1 MSYEKLEDVTGLNKR
16 IAVRDKQRRDAIYGG
31 TIVGEVSVL
40 LDGEQKY
47 FAQHI
52 KLDDDVVCEG
62 DPTRH
67 VIRIGYYTQ
76 RTDGPFCLGS
86 QCAPIMTPAE
96 LTALVQSLVDNGWLQ
111 TN

>member
-1 MSYEKLEDVTGLNKR
+1 MAYKHLREVTGLNKR
-16 IAVRDKQRRDAIYGG
+16 IAIRDKRTCAVYDG
-31 TIVGEVSVL
+31 TTVKEISVL

-47 FAQHI
+47 FAQYVA
-52 KLDDDVVCEG
+52 LDDDVACEG

-86 QCAPIMTPAE
+86 QFAPILTPAE
-96 LTALVQSLVDNGWLQ
+96 LKVLLQGITENGWL
-111 TN
+111 NVD